1 MAAITQA
8 IPNLLGGVS
17 QQPDPVKLPGQVR
30 EAINTYLDPT
40 FGCSKRPP
48 TRFIN
53 SLATDVPEDAKW
65 FPIFRD
71 KQERY
76 VACIY
81 KEGNQTKLRVWE
93 CSAGTEKTVT
103 MSGGSQDYLN
113 AQDFKRIHNL
123 TVNDYTFI
131 TNPEKVVTISS
142 SEATTRP
149 HEAVV
154 IINQVSYNTTY
165 AIDFQRGSGTSDTK
179 VYRATQLSIDPGN
192 FQENDGGVCDK
203 DGVQTFTES
212 SGAKTGLVFKV
223 QAQCAAYLPSSDA
236 RDYKSRYSVN
246 VTLMNGGVGWRVGDT
261 VKVTLKGKEYTVT
274 VTKEDFT
281 LTSANDGSASF
292 TSPPD
297 TTTGGLDVAQVT
309 AGLVTEINKNPHYQ
323 ATAIGNVVYIKSK
336 DGVDFNLYTRGGTAN
351 KAMLGIKNV
360 VNDIGD
366 LPEQGVEGMI
376 LRVRNTES
384 AESDDYYVKFVSS
397 TPGSNGLGSW
407 EETVKPGISINFN
420 DSTMPHALIRESN
433 GNFTLR
439 PLSGQFDEVN
449 SWASRAV
456 GDDKTNPVPT
466 FVGRGISSVF
476 FYQNRLGFL
485 SEDSV
490 ILSQAGDYF
499 NFWQGS
505 AIAIADSD
513 PIDITANSVRP
524 AILKA
529 AVGTSKGLLLF
540 ANNSQFLL
548 SSTETAFAASTVKM
562 NEISNY
568 NYESHVLPVETGVS
582 TVFVSEADTYSKVF
596 EMAVDSSDNR
606 PQVADATRV
615 IPQYIPPG
623 LTFYGNTPNNSMF
636 LLGNDTDTVF
646 VFKFFNQGNER
657 QLAGWSRW
665 LFPAQVR
672 LFSFD
677 NDTAFLVMRNGSDS
691 ILCGMELLD
700 DQDSAPINSYMGAF
714 TPRLDLYQTNN
725 QVVVDPL
732 SKYFKVYFKNGSH
745 CIGASAVII
754 FTAGTRAGTF
764 LNLQPEQDATG
775 WHLPVP
781 DKYLNEPFI
790 IGYGYDMVVDLPSM
804 FVIQENK
811 ADRKNIPVVENL
823 YLDLFASGQYI
834 VEVNKQGYTS
844 VTMRLEATP
853 ADVYGSN
860 TPTIDEVVTKSVPIF
875 IRGDLAYVSI
885 YAPDPVPGTI
895 TSYSWTGHYNNRGIA
910 YLK

>member
-1 MAAITQA
+1 M
-8 IPNLLGGVS
+8 
-17 QQPDPVKLPGQVR
+17 
-30 EAINTYLDPT
+30 
-40 FGCSKRPP
+40 
-48 TRFIN
+48 
-53 SLATDVPEDAKW
+53 DAEV
-65 FPIFRD
+65 
-71 KQERY
+71 QE
-76 VACIY
+76 
-81 KEGNQTKLRVWE
+81 
-93 CSAGTEKTVT
+93 
-103 MSGGSQDYLN
+103 YLN
-113 AQDFKRIHNL
+113 ARDFKRIHNL

-131 TNPEKVVTISS
+131 TNPEKVVTMSS

-154 IINQVSYNTTY
+154 VINQVSYNTTY
-165 AIDFQRGSGTSDTK
+165 AIDFQRGSGASDTK
-179 VYRATQLSIDPGN
+179 VYRATQLSISPGN
-192 FQENDGGVCDK
+192 FQIDDGGICDM

-212 SGAKTGLVFKV
+212 DGAKTGLVFKV
-223 QAQCAAYLPSSDA
+223 QAQCAAYLPTANAGSY
-236 RDYKSRYSVN
+236 RSRYSVN
-246 VTLMNGGVGWRVGDT
+246 VTLMNGGVGWRVGDE
-261 VKVTLKGKEYTVT
+261 VKVTLKGQEYTVK

-281 LTSANDGSASF
+281 LASASDGSASF

-309 AGLVTEINKNPHYQ
+309 AGLVTEINKKAHYH
-323 ATAIGNVVYIKSK
+323 ATAIGNVVYINST
-336 DGVDFNLYTRGGTAN
+336 DGLDFNIYTRGGTAN
-351 KAMLGIKNV
+351 KAMLGIKGV

-366 LPEQGVEGMI
+366 LPEQCVEGMI

-384 AESDDYYVKFVSS
+384 AEADDYYVKFVSS

-407 EETVKPGISINFN
+407 EEVVKPGLPINFN
-420 DSTMPHALIRESN
+420 ESTMPHALIRESN

-439 PLSGQFDEVN
+439 PLSGRFDDVN
-449 SWASRAV
+449 SWAPRAV

-505 AIAIADSD
+505 AIAVADSD

-524 AILKA
+524 AILMA

-568 NYESHVLPVETGVS
+568 NYDSHVLPLESGVS

-596 EMAVDSSDNR
+596 EMAVDSSENR
-606 PQVADATRV
+606 PQVADTTRS

-636 LLGNDTDTVF
+636 LLGDDTDTVY

-665 LFPAQVR
+665 TFPAKVK

-677 NDTAFLVMRNGSDS
+677 NDAAFLVMRNGGDS

-700 DQDSAPINSYMGAF
+700 DQDAAPIESRMGAF

-725 QVVVDPL
+725 RVATDPL
-732 SKYFKVYFKNGSH
+732 SKFFKVYFENGSY
-745 CIGASAVII
+745 CLNGSAVII
-754 FTAGTRAGTF
+754 FTKGTRAGTF
-764 LNLQPEQDATG
+764 LNIKAEQDATG

-781 DKYLNEPFI
+781 DKYLNQPFI
-790 IGYGYDMVVDLPSM
+790 IGYGYDMEVDLPSM

-834 VEVNKQGYTS
+834 VEVNKQGYATN
-844 VTMRLEATP
+844 TIRLEATP
-853 ADVYGSN
+853 SDVYDSN
-860 TPTIDEVVTKSVPIF
+860 SPAIDEVVTKSVPIF
-875 IRGDLAYVSI
+875 IRGDLAYVAI
-885 YAPDPVPGTI
+885 YAPDPLPATI